1 MRSTQDPHF
10 RSGLKITSTAFLRKC
25 SQVGSTKNVVKIL
38 AFLAINPAVLLS
50 LLLPIQA
57 SACGI
62 FDIKS
67 CFSGS
72 SKAEAEEV
80 VTSNS
85 QNIALLQAPLSPF
98 SKASSTDNEISIIE
112 DTYITS
118 EVQTVDETRTIDNEQ
133 ISVYVVHSGDTLP
146 AIAKMFGVTTNTIR
160 WGNDLKSDKLTPGQT
175 LVILPISG
183 VQHVV
188 KSGETLQ
195 SIAKMHKGD
204 LDEILQYNNLTKGA
218 KLVVGDVVVVPDG
231 EMVAVSA
238 GTKKTTSSKTNY
250 SGPTYSGYYMRPIV
264 GGIKTQGLH
273 GHNGVDLASS
283 YGANILASADGEV
296 IIARTGW
303 NGGYGTYVVIKH
315 GNGTQTLYGHMSA
328 LSVSPGDTVSQGQ
341 VIGKMG
347 STGKSTGVHVHFEI
361 RGARNPF

>member
-1 MRSTQDPHF
+1 MRLTQDPHF
-10 RSGLKITSTAFLRKC
+10 RSGLKITSTKFLKNL
-25 SQVGSTKNVVKIL
+25 SQVGSAKNVVKIL
-38 AFLAINPAVLLS
+38 TFLTVNPALFLS
-50 LLLPIQA
+50 LVFPLQA

-67 CFSGS
+67 CFTGGS
-72 SKAEAEEV
+72 KVEAEEV

-98 SKASSTDNEISIIE
+98 SGASTTDDDISIVE
-112 DTYITS
+112 DTYLTS
-118 EVQTVDETRTIDNEQ
+118 EVQKVDETRTIDNEQ

-160 WGNDLKSDKLTPGQT
+160 WGNDLKTDKLTPGQT

-183 VQHVV
+183 VRHVV
-188 KSGETLQ
+188 KSGET
-195 SIAKMHKGD
+195 IAGITKMHKGD
-204 LDEILQYNNLTKGA
+204 YDEVLQYNNLTKSS
-218 KLVVGDVVVVPDG
+218 KLAIGDVIVIPDG

-238 GTKKTTSSKTNY
+238 GTKKTTSNTNY

-264 GGIKTQGLH
+264 GGIKTQGVH
-273 GHNGVDLASS
+273 GHNGVDLASN
-283 YGANILASADGEV
+283 YGANILASAKGEV

-315 GNGTQTLYGHMSA
+315 DNGTQTLYGHLSA
-328 LSVSPGDTVSQGQ
+328 LSVSAGDSVYQGQ
-341 VIGKMG
+341 IIGKMG
-347 STGKSTGVHVHFEI
+347 STGKSTGTHLHFEI